1 MRQPLSDRGRDR
13 TAGDRKGKRRT
24 AEPRVLTTMRLR
36 ASLRRDLEATAARN
50 RRSVADVAQELLEEA
65 LRMRECPGVYFAE
78 EASGRTA
85 KIGGAGVGVWGVPR
99 EFTKDQEP
107 ERIRKAVPQRSR

>member
-1 MRQPLSDRGRDR
+1 MRQPLSDRGRNR

-65 LRMRECPGVYFAE
+65 LRVRECPGVYFADHEWDDDGTAEGVRRELILLAPSIE
-78 EASGRTA
+78 EMMSPTSSA
-85 KIGGAGVGVWGVPR
+85 
-99 EFTKDQEP
+99 
-107 ERIRKAVPQRSR
+107 ER

>member
-1 MRQPLSDRGRDR
+1 MRQSLSDRGRNR
-13 TAGDRKGKRRT
+13 MTGDRKGKRRT

-65 LRMRECPGVYFAE
+65 LRMRERPGIYFAE

-85 KIGGAGVGVWGVPR
+85 KIGGTGVAPREVPR
-99 EFTKDQEP
+99 DFPKRQDP
-107 ERIRKAVPQRSR
+107 VPSRKAV